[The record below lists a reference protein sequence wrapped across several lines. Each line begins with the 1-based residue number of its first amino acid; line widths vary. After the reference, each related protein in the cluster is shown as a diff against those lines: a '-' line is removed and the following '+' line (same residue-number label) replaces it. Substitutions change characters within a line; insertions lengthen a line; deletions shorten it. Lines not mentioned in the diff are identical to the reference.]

1 MKNIAF
7 SLCAAVFG
15 AALAAPCQAASPW
28 TGTWKFDQAKSK
40 NTGNTFS
47 YTVAP
52 NGSMTYS
59 NGSTISYSF
68 ACDGKSYKTM
78 GTDMLTCKKPSA
90 LEYDF
95 AFTGNGKSEGS
106 SVLVVAAGGKTATET
121 ITNLHADGKTD
132 TDKETYAKVSG
143 STGLAGTWK
152 DVKSSDST
160 PFTFS
165 IAGQPNGAL
174 LTIPAYKET
183 IALTFDGVP
192 AKVVAPTA
200 GPNDVMIGKKTGS
213 DEFTAVQKIGTKEV
227 ADFDFKLTGAKTLT
241 LEIWSPG
248 KESEKSVLLYDKQ

>member
-1 MKNIAF
+1 MKSIVCA
-7 SLCAAVFG
+7 LCAAVFA
-15 AALAAPCQAASPW
+15 AALAAPCLADSPW
-28 TGTWKFDQAKSK
+28 TGTWKFNQAKSK
-40 NTGNTFS
+40 QTGGTFS

-59 NGSTISYSF
+59 NGSTISYTF
-68 ACDGKSYKTM
+68 ACDGKSYKIL
-78 GTDMLTCKKPSA
+78 GTDSLTCSKPSGS
-90 LEYDF
+90 EYDF
-95 AFTGNGKSEGS
+95 AFMGNGKSTGS
-106 SVLVVAAGGKTATET
+106 SKLVVAAGGKTATET

-165 IAGQPNGAL
+165 IAARANGML
-174 LTIPAYKET
+174 LTIPVYQET

-200 GPNDVMIGKKTGS
+200 GPNNMMTAKKTSS
-213 DEFTAVQKIGTKEV
+213 DEFTAVQKVGTKEV

-248 KESEKSVLLYDKQ
+248 KESEKSVLHYDKQ